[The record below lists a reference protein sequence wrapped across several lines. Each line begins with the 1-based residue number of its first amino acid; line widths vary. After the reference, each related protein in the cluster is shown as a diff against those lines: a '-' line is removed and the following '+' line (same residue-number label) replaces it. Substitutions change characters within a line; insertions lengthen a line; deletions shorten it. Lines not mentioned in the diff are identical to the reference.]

1 MQRSERVFRKRFPQD
16 VVVPVLANYTYDPF
30 VCFRDYI
37 IPSAGALRKSTTALQ
52 EWIGLL
58 WYSLWYA

>member
-1 MQRSERVFRKRFPQD
+1 M
-16 VVVPVLANYTYDPF
+16 PVLANYTYDPF